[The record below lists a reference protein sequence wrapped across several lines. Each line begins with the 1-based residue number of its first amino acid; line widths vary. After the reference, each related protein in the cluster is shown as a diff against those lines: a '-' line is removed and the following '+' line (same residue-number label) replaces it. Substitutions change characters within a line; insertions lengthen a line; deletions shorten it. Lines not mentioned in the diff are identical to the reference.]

1 MESEPGRGS
10 SFTIYLPRTVAPPVS
25 GAPRLG
31 RNTPPIGKETILL
44 VEDESGV
51 RSFARTVLVR
61 YGYHVLEA
69 ESSEQALTQLSAYD
83 GPLDLLLTDVMLSG
97 MDGGQLA
104 RHLAPGRPNLRV
116 IFMSGY
122 ADPSVEEALPD
133 GCDLMEKPFT
143 AHTLLSRVRESLGSR
158 VVIRAS

>member
-1 MESEPGRGS
+1 MR
-10 SFTIYLPRTVAPPVS
+10 A
-25 GAPRLG
+25 
-31 RNTPPIGKETILL
+31 
-44 VEDESGV
+44 
-51 RSFARTVLVR
+51 
-61 YGYHVLEA
+61 
-69 ESSEQALTQLSAYD
+69 
-83 GPLDLLLTDVMLSG
+83 G

-158 VVIRAS
+158 VVIRTS

>member
-1 MESEPGRGS
+1 M
-10 SFTIYLPRTVAPPVS
+10 
-25 GAPRLG
+25 
-31 RNTPPIGKETILL
+31 
-44 VEDESGV
+44 
-51 RSFARTVLVR
+51 LVR

-69 ESSEQALTQLSAYD
+69 GSSEQALTQLSTYD

-104 RHLAPGRPNLRV
+104 RHLTPGRPNLRM

-133 GCDLMEKPFT
+133 GCDLLEKPFT
-143 AHTLLSRVRESLGSR
+143 AHTLLSRVRASLVSR
-158 VVIRAS
+158 VVTRAS